1 MSKCGAGA
9 DHSQIHPTY
18 MTICSAL
25 ANTQVKETSCM
36 IGFPIGGDGV
46 FALNSLGYILR
57 RVWQA
62 VQDSNLMWPDFE
74 KSLNRKERTI
84 EHKTMRVWQLLLFV
98 KKIRGWAVTSQC

>member
-1 MSKCGAGA
+1 
-9 DHSQIHPTY
+9 
-18 MTICSAL
+18 MTLCIAL

-62 VQDSNLMWPDFE
+62 VQDPNLMWPVFE
-74 KSLNRKERTI
+74 KGLNRKERTI
-84 EHKTMRVWQLLLFV
+84 EYKAICVWQLLLIV
-98 KKIRGWAVTSQC
+98 